1 MERVLIVARTRMG
14 SGGVC
19 VGGFALDSKRSVRL
33 LTRDAKPQPR
43 LTEFQIGQI
52 WKVDFRKVANAEPPH
67 VEDVTVFSKHL
78 LEEVDSMHETLMSLI
93 QPWTGGP
100 ESLFDGMLTIDRT
113 RCYVSKSGLMPQRST
128 GYWVLDRPLIFDK
141 EHVDKTK
148 ISHLYLMEYKENAR
162 GSTYSRMLTIPFVG
176 YQKPVDEI
184 PEGTLLRVS
193 LARWWLASNAPE
205 ERCYLQLSGWYK

>member
-1 MERVLIVARTRMG
+1 MG

-19 VGGFALDSKRSVRL
+19 VGGFALDSNRSVRL

-52 WKVDFRKVANAEPPH
+52 WEVDFRKVANAEPPH
-67 VEDVTVFSKHL
+67 VEDVMVFSKHL
-78 LEEVDSMHETLMSLI
+78 LEEVDNMCETLMLFI
-93 QPWTGGP
+93 KPWTGGP
-100 ESLFDGMLTIDRT
+100 ESLFDGMLTIDRA
-113 RCYVSKSGLMPQRST
+113 RCYVSKSGPMPQRST
-128 GYWVLDRPLIFDK
+128 GYWLLDRPLIFDK

-162 GSTYSRMLTIPFVG
+162 GRMYSRTLTIPFVG

-184 PEGTLLRVS
+184 PVGTLVRVS
-193 LARWWLASNAPE
+193 LARWFAPATVGE
-205 ERCYLQLSGWYK
+205 ERCYLQLSGWYW